1 MHRHKSSD
9 GLKLNRDIVKT
20 IDNRYSSLREY
31 DASLQEYVSY
41 YTLCVSPSV
50 YSQFYT
56 KFSKNYL
63 KDNTQTISIST
74 IGNTLNS
81 DFDSNEPYNRNDAK
95 KFTEEFL
102 ASVKADIAS
111 VMSDKGNVYTW
122 QYIDKMLNVS
132 LQSSRSLYASA
143 SVPFMGVVLHGS
155 VEFAG
160 SALNMAGDVDYD
172 LLKAIE
178 NGAGIYFIL
187 SYDNTE
193 LLKEDFKLSKYYSV
207 RYDIWR
213 DELVQR
219 YKELNEVLRDV
230 QTSLITGH
238 EFLIGERVPTAAELA
253 ADAAEAAETKR
264 EADAAA
270 AEEARKAA
278 LKAMREEY
286 VAGNIAAG
294 QEIEYTIEEKPERET
309 DGYKYT
315 KYTSDDN
322 SIVLVTYENG
332 KRFILN
338 YNNFDITTVVDG
350 KTYTVGNYGYA
361 VIQ

>member
-1 MHRHKSSD
+1 
-9 GLKLNRDIVKT
+9 
-20 IDNRYSSLREY
+20 
-31 DASLQEYVSY
+31 
-41 YTLCVSPSV
+41 
-50 YSQFYT
+50 
-56 KFSKNYL
+56 
-63 KDNTQTISIST
+63 
-74 IGNTLNS
+74 
-81 DFDSNEPYNRNDAK
+81 
-95 KFTEEFL
+95 
-102 ASVKADIAS
+102 
-111 VMSDKGNVYTW
+111 MSDKGNVYTW

-219 YKELNEVLRDV
+219 YK
-230 QTSLITGH
+230 
-238 EFLIGERVPTAAELA
+238 
-253 ADAAEAAETKR
+253 R

-322 SIVLVTYENG
+322 SIVLVTYESG